1 MKSYTEFT
9 YNTSMPRSQKKYD
22 SVQTAQRLV
31 EAMQIAIE
39 NMIQEIQKPVDQ
51 DLSGSQ
57 RKAELQAIKQTAVD
71 AKELIV
77 ERERL
82 EQLIKTLKDN
92 GELQEQRDYS
102 GGFAE
107 QYSK

>member
-1 MKSYTEFT
+1 MQ
-9 YNTSMPRSQKKYD
+9 RSTKKYD
-22 SVQTAQRLV
+22 NVSTAVRLM

-39 NMIQEIQKPVDQ
+39 NMIYEIQKPVDQ
-51 DLSGSQ
+51 ELSGSQ
-57 RKAELQAIKQTAVD
+57 CKAELQAIKQTAVD

-82 EQLIKTLKDN
+82 EQLIKTLKGN
-92 GELQEQRDYS
+92 GELKEERDYT

-107 QYSK
+107 QFSK

>member
-1 MKSYTEFT
+1 MAKSKAK
-9 YNTSMPRSQKKYD
+9 YNNVS
-22 SVQTAQRLV
+22 TAVSLK
-31 EAMQIAIE
+31 EAMQIAIQH
-39 NMIQEIQKPVDQ
+39 MISEIQKPVDQ

-82 EQLIKTLKDN
+82 EQLIKTLQDK
-92 GELQEQRDYS
+92 GELKEEQDYS
-102 GGFAE
+102 GVFAE
-107 QYSK
+107 KYSK